1 MQPTMVTSDMRYWR
15 IAPDPRL
22 RGLVACYW
30 AVDSEAIT
38 TRIRALEPTEDLLI
52 PDGLS
57 EIVFNRGCDGFDRW
71 ELGAREAKRHMDGSY
86 VIGGRSRSV
95 NTHAACALR
104 LAGVKLDSRFL
115 RAIIHT
121 PLSEFR
127 ESTLPLKDL
136 GDGQLSAL
144 EDSIANARC
153 METVIGLFD
162 NFFLAAMRDL
172 QRSRTA
178 VDALIA
184 RIDQDHGNTP
194 IMGWARQ
201 SGVDSR
207 SLERAFC
214 ASMGMTPK
222 QYARVIRFR
231 RHYSSLIGSAGMVG
245 KAGKVKPTLTSNLDG
260 FFDQSHFNR
269 EFRHFTGVAP
279 TTKLAGRMTQGM
291 KVADHLL
298 QV

>member
-22 RGLVACYW
+22 RGLVSCYW
-30 AVDSEAIT
+30 AVDSQPISA
-38 TRIRALEPTEDLLI
+38 RLQALEPTEDLLI

-57 EIVFNRGCDGFDRW
+57 EIVFNRGCAGFERW
-71 ELGAREAKRHMDGSY
+71 QLGRPEDKRRMSGSY
-86 VIGGRSRSV
+86 LIGGRSHSV
-95 NTHAACALR
+95 NTHAPDSLS

-115 RAIIHT
+115 RALIRV

-127 ESTLPLKDL
+127 ESTLSLVDL

-144 EDSIANARC
+144 EDSLANARC
-153 METVIGLFD
+153 VETVIGLFD
-162 NFFLAAMRDL
+162 NFFLAAMRDW

-178 VDALIA
+178 VDALVA
-184 RIDQDHGNTP
+184 RIQQDHGGTP
-194 IMGWARQ
+194 ILGWAR
-201 SGVDSR
+201 SNGVDSR

-214 ASMGMTPK
+214 ANVGMTPK
-222 QYARVIRFR
+222 QFARVVRFR
-231 RHYSSLIGSAGMVG
+231 RHYQALISGNQPRKALSA
-245 KAGKVKPTLTSNLDG
+245 NLDG

-279 TTKLAGRMTQGM
+279 GTKLAGRMRQGM

-298 QV
+298 ET